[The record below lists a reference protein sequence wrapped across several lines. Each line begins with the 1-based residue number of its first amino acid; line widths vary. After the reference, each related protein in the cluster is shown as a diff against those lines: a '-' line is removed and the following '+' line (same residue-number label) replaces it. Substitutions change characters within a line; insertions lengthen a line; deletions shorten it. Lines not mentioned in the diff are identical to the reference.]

1 MYLIFLGTFR
11 GRCGATTSVPPV
23 CHVDDDLS
31 CSCAVIVHGRKFWLL
46 KTTVDNVI
54 TFSRLA
60 SLFPLLRSRS
70 GFKSSITVGTSILLR
85 ISTYAIGGAGSF
97 FRKKDFLRRFWTTRI
112 LKLRLLFVHLSR
124 NENRGSEKS
133 LIALFPVSRFSFIQ
147 SYFYTSCWAID
158 ILRCRYRA
166 ITYIKT
172 NYVATEITEI
182 GSNWRSQKIIEYV
195 LVLYSIIHRNSK

>member
-1 MYLIFLGTFR
+1 MVSAMTTADNIVRTRMLVGQFRHRADRVDTSWGRGWPARAIKLGRKFSYFIPLISSPFGPDY
-11 GRCGATTSVPPV
+11 G

-54 TFSRLA
+54 TVSRLN
-60 SLFPLLRSRS
+60 SLFPLLRSGS

-124 NENRGSEKS
+124 NKNRGSEKL
-133 LIALFPVSRFSFIQ
+133 LIALFPVSGFSVIQ
-147 SYFYTSCWAID
+147 SYIC
-158 ILRCRYRA
+158 
-166 ITYIKT
+166 
-172 NYVATEITEI
+172 
-182 GSNWRSQKIIEYV
+182 
-195 LVLYSIIHRNSK
+195 